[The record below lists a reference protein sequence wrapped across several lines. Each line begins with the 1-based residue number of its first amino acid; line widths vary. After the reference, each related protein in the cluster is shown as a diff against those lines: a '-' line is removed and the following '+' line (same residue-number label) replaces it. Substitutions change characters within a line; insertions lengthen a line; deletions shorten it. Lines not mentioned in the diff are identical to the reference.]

1 MIKIIAILSI
11 FFLFLNCGF
20 KPIYKLSESNVS
32 SGNYSVQITNQ
43 VSREIIEE
51 INNNVFSGTDQEYMI
66 KLDISEDLTPL
77 IINTNGTIAKYR
89 IEIGLNYE
97 LVEIASDKVISSGAT
112 RGYAQYDVVASE
124 ISNEDTKKSMTK
136 IATKNALQLMSSRI
150 QSIISK

>member
-1 MIKIIAILSI
+1 MIKTVAILSI

-51 INNNVFSGTDQEYMI
+51 INNNVFSGTDQEYMV
-66 KLDISEDLTPL
+66 KLNISEDLTPL

-89 IEIGLNYE
+89 IEIGINYE
-97 LVEIASDKVISSGAT
+97 LVEIESDKIISSGAT

>member
-51 INNNVFSGTDQEYMI
+51 INNNVFSGTDQEYMV

-97 LVEIASDKVISSGAT
+97 LV
-112 RGYAQYDVVASE
+112 
-124 ISNEDTKKSMTK
+124 K
-136 IATKNALQLMSSRI
+136 IIN
-150 QSIISK
+150 

>member
-51 INNNVFSGTDQEYMI
+51 INNNAFSGTDQEYMV

-150 QSIISK
+150 QNIISK

>member
-97 LVEIASDKVISSGAT
+97 LVEIASDKIISSGAT

>member
-11 FFLFLNCGF
+11 FFLFINCGF

-51 INNNVFSGTDQEYMI
+51 INNNVFSGTDQEYMV

>member
-51 INNNVFSGTDQEYMI
+51 INNNAFSGTDQEYMV

>member
-51 INNNVFSGTDQEYMI
+51 INNNVFSGTDQEYMV

-97 LVEIASDKVISSGAT
+97 LVEIASDKIISSGAT

>member
-1 MIKIIAILSI
+1 MIKTVAILSI

-51 INNNVFSGTDQEYMI
+51 INNNVFSGTDQEFMV

>member
-51 INNNVFSGTDQEYMI
+51 INNNVFSGTDQEYMV
-66 KLDISEDLTPL
+66 KLNISEDLTPL

-89 IEIGLNYE
+89 IEIGINYE
-97 LVEIASDKVISSGAT
+97 LVEIESDKIISSGAT

>member
-51 INNNVFSGTDQEYMI
+51 INNNVFSGTDQEYMV

>member
-43 VSREIIEE
+43 VSRGIIEE
-51 INNNVFSGTDQEYMI
+51 INNNVFSGTDQEYMV